1 MRPASFWCENREVPS
16 QTHDAPSRNGMN
28 DDERA
33 AHRSTGHTA
42 GDAEAA
48 RAAREKAEARA
59 AEEAERRR
67 AESEER
73 RKAARREADHAAE
86 AARAAVADAL
96 RTAMDGA
103 VDISTRRRAEY
114 STDASNYR
122 VVPEG
127 VVFPET
133 VDDVVAA
140 LEVLR
145 ELKVPITARGA
156 GTSVA
161 GNSVGPGVVLDLGR
175 NLNRVL
181 SIDPERRT
189 ARVQPGTIMST
200 LQAEAKPHGL
210 RFGPDPST
218 QNRATLGGM
227 IGNNACGP
235 HAVAYGR
242 TADNVVS
249 LDVID
254 GAGRRFTAG
263 SGDPEFKSIPGLKE
277 LVGENLALIRTE
289 FGRFGRQVSGYS
301 LEHLLPENGSN
312 LARALV
318 GTEGT
323 LVTVLEAEL
332 NLVATPSAPTLVVLG
347 YPDMA
352 TAADDVPRLLD
363 HKPLAIE
370 GLDARLVDVVRR
382 AKGAESVPAL
392 PDGAGWLMIEV
403 GGSSQAEALGRAD
416 AIVAAS
422 TALDSVVLPAGSD
435 ATKMWQ
441 IRADGAGLA
450 GRTPAGEQAWPGW
463 EDSAVPPE
471 KLGPYLRDLQALMDR
486 YGVDGLPY
494 GHFGDGCVHLRI
506 DIPLETSGSVLR
518 TFMIEAAELV
528 ASYGG
533 SLSGEHGDGRARSE
547 LLPLIY
553 SPEAIALMERFK
565 ALFDPKDLLNPGVVV
580 RPRAVDDDLRR
591 PQAAP
596 VRTKLPMAGKGSAH
610 GVRRKAGYEGFSFA
624 HDHNDLSTAVHRCV
638 GVGKCRADTSASGGF
653 MCPSYQATKDE
664 KDVTRGRARVLQEA
678 VNGTLVGGL
687 AAPEVRESLDLC
699 LSCKACSSDCPA
711 GVDMAQYKSEVLY
724 RTYRG
729 KLRPVDHYALGWLPR
744 WARLAGAVP
753 ELVNGLLGVKWIGK
767 AVLWAGGMDTRRSMP
782 KFAEVPFRQW
792 WARGGATHGVP
803 GLPVVADDGLGVPG
817 REGATAARLATKPKV
832 VLWTDSFSDALSPS
846 VPQAAVKVLTKA
858 GYSVIVPDEQACCG
872 LTWISTGQLDGA
884 RRRLLKLL
892 EVLGPYAVNGIPI
905 MGLEPSCTAVLRSD
919 LLDLFPDDPRAQ
931 AVARMTR
938 TAAEL
943 LTSDDVPDQWE
954 MPSLADVSAV
964 VQPHCHQHSVMGF
977 EADRN
982 LLEKGGAKVEVLA
995 GCCGLAGNFGM
1006 QKGHYETSVAV
1017 AENALL
1023 PALRD
1028 AAPGTTYLA
1037 DGFSCRTQ
1045 ALDLMGVEGKS
1056 LLEVIADRL

>member
-1 MRPASFWCENREVPS
+1 MNGGGM
-16 QTHDAPSRNGMN
+16 THTDA
-28 DDERA
+28 
-33 AHRSTGHTA
+33 
-42 GDAEAA
+42 DAEAA
-48 RAAREKAEARA
+48 RTAREQAEARA
-59 AEEAERRR
+59 AVEAERLRR
-67 AESEER
+67 ESEER
-73 RKAARREADHAAE
+73 RKAARRDADHAAE
-86 AARAAVADAL
+86 AAREAVADAL
-96 RTAMDGA
+96 RTVVDGV
-103 VDISTRRRAEY
+103 VDTSTRRRAEY

-127 VVFPET
+127 VLFPES

-140 LEVLR
+140 LGVLR
-145 ELKVPITARGA
+145 ELGVPITARGA

-175 NLNRVL
+175 HLNRVL

-189 ARVQPGTIMST
+189 ARVQPGTVMST
-200 LQAEAKPHGL
+200 LQAQAKGHGL

-249 LDVID
+249 LEVVD

-263 SGDPEFKSIPGLKE
+263 SGDPEFKSVPGLKD
-277 LVGENLALIRTE
+277 LVRDNLALIRTE

-332 NLVATPSAPTLVVLG
+332 NLVETPGAPTLAVLG

-382 AKGAESVPAL
+382 AKGSSSVPAL
-392 PDGAGWLMIEV
+392 PAGAGWLMIEV

-422 TALDSVVLPAGSD
+422 TALDSVVLAAGPD

-553 SPEAIALMERFK
+553 SPEAIALMEQFK

-580 RPRAVDDDLRR
+580 RPRAVDVDLRR
-591 PQAAP
+591 PAAAP
-596 VRTKLPMAGKGSAH
+596 VRTKLPLVGKGSGH
-610 GVRRKAGYEGFSFA
+610 GVRRTSGYEGFSFS
-624 HDHNDLSTAVHRCV
+624 HDHNDLTTAVHRCV
-638 GVGKCRADTSASGGF
+638 GVGKCRVDHSGSNASGDF

-678 VNGTLVGGL
+678 MNGTLVGGL
-687 AAPEVRESLDLC
+687 SAPEVRESLDLC

-803 GLPVVADDGLGVPG
+803 GLQVTDEEGLGVPG

-832 VLWTDSFSDALSPS
+832 VLWTDSFSDTLSPG
-846 VPQAAVKVLTKA
+846 VPQAALKVLTKA

-884 RRRLLKLL
+884 RRRLLGLL

-938 TAAEL
+938 TPAEL
-943 LTSDDVPDQWE
+943 LTSSDTPDEWE
-954 MPSLADVSAV
+954 LPSLADITAV

-977 EADRN
+977 EADQN
-982 LLEKGGAKVEVLA
+982 LLKQGGAQVEVLA

-1023 PALRD
+1023 PALRK

-1056 LLEVIADRL
+1056 LLEVIAERL